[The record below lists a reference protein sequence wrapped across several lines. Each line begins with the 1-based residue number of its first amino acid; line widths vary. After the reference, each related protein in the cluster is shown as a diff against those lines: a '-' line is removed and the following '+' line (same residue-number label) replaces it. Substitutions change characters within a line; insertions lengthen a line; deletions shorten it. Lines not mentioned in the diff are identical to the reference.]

1 MASPSAL
8 SDDFAVLND
17 ALAAGSLFPAS
28 EVAGAGRSVVLAC
41 SAAALKATTSR
52 SFGSGKRYQVD
63 LLPELG
69 CLTPVFIGTSLAKN
83 VVFKVWP
90 PAGAGARVAAMPER
104 ATRGWLGR
112 LCFC

>member
-8 SDDFAVLND
+8 PDDFAVLND

-83 VVFKVWP
+83 VVFKVW
-90 PAGAGARVAAMPER
+90 GAGARVAAMPER
-104 ATRGWLGR
+104 ATRAWLGR